1 MNLFSYVHSSLLL
14 YSFIVFSL
22 LYRKKVEK
30 TIAEKTN
37 KGQEIG
43 ERVQKMQSLM
53 QQAAAQAAH
62 QIAQEQG
69 A

>member
-1 MNLFSYVHSSLLL
+1 M
-14 YSFIVFSL
+14 
-22 LYRKKVEK
+22 EK

-37 KGQEIG
+37 KAQEIG

-69 A
+69 AW